1 MSPGIRAT
9 YRVQLNPG
17 FTFDDA
23 GAVTAYLARLGI
35 SHLYCSPY
43 LQAAAGST
51 HGYDVTDHSRV
62 NEELG
67 GAGAHE
73 RMCAALAG
81 AGMGHVLDIVPNHMA
96 VSDPSNAWWWDV
108 LRHGPHS
115 RYASYFDID
124 WDPPE
129 AALHRNILVP
139 ILGDHYGRVLEAGE
153 LRLAQEDRGVVLRY
167 HDHVLPIAPG
177 TVPAGRS
184 VEEVNDDHGAL
195 HEVLERQHYRV
206 AFWRAGDRELNYRRF
221 FDVKTLAALRIEDER
236 VFEDTHALVLA
247 LIADGKL
254 DGLRIDH
261 VDGLRDP
268 TAYLERLRERVP
280 NAYLVVEKIL
290 EAGEELPESWPVEG
304 TTGYDFLNVVNGLFV
319 DPAAEKA
326 MSDVYLDFTREP
338 ADLAEIVR
346 AKKLFIMRDVLAS
359 DVDRLTALF
368 VDVTEGQRRYRDYT
382 RHELRE
388 AIRETIAAFPVY
400 RTYLDTRTRRASP
413 QDVAHV
419 QEAIEE
425 AAARRPDL
433 DPELFEFL
441 CDLLLMHV
449 EPPTAAV
456 DAFVLRFQ
464 QTTGPVMA
472 KGVEDT
478 VFYNFNRLVSL
489 NEVGADLGCFGITLE
504 AFHDHAARAQER
516 WPLALLATSTHD
528 TKRSEDVR
536 ARIDLL
542 SEIPARWAES
552 VMRWRDANDRHRS
565 GGVPDRNAEYL
576 LYQTLV
582 GAWPIEA
589 ERAVAYM
596 EKASKEAKAHTSWVD
611 PATDYDEALAGFVRA
626 ILGDRDFLK
635 ELDEFVAPL
644 VEPGRT
650 NSLSQTAIKLTF
662 PGVPDVYQGT
672 ELWDLS
678 LVDPDNRRPVDYETR
693 ARLLD
698 EAVAGGAG
706 DALRRM
712 DEGLPKLFLTQH
724 LLALRARHPDA
735 FGRSS
740 SYDAL
745 WATGPRAAHVVAF
758 VRGGRVLTVAPRLP
772 LTLEGR
778 PDFGQTPRPSGGEGM
793 AQSPVFQWRDTYLA
807 LPEGEWTDVL
817 TGVTFAGDVSL
828 EELLAGFPVAVAVAG
843 SSGA

>member
-1 MSPGIRAT
+1 MPAGVRAT

-23 GAVTAYLARLGI
+23 AALTSYLARLGI

-51 HGYDVTDHSRV
+51 HGYDVTDYSRV
-62 NEELG
+62 SQELG
-67 GAGAHE
+67 GAEAHA
-73 RMCAALAG
+73 RMCAALDRARL
-81 AGMGHVLDIVPNHMA
+81 GHVLDIVPNHMA

-108 LRHGPHS
+108 LKHGPDS

-129 AALHRNILVP
+129 AALRRNILVP

-153 LRLAQEDRGVVLRY
+153 LRLVDEERGIVLRY
-167 HDHVLPIAPG
+167 HDHVLPVAPG
-177 TVPAGRS
+177 TVPDGRA
-184 VEEVNDDHGAL
+184 VHEVNAHPDTL
-195 HEVLERQHYRV
+195 HAVLERQHYRV

-221 FDVKTLAALRIEDER
+221 FDIKTLAALRIEDER
-236 VFEDTHALVLA
+236 VFEDTHALVLSMIDDA
-247 LIADGKL
+247 IL

-261 VDGLRDP
+261 IDGLRDP
-268 TAYLERLRERVP
+268 AAYLDRLRARAP
-280 NAYLVVEKIL
+280 DAYLVVEKIL
-290 EAGEELPESWPVEG
+290 GAGEDLPESWSVEG

-326 MSDVYLDFTREP
+326 MSDVYVEFTRRP

-359 DVDRLTALF
+359 DVERLTALF
-368 VDVTEGQRRYRDYT
+368 VGVVETHRRYRDYT
-382 RHELRE
+382 RYELRE

-400 RTYLDTRTRRASP
+400 RTYLDTRTRRASE

-433 DPELFEFL
+433 DRELFEFL
-441 CDLLLMHV
+441 CELLLMRV
-449 EPPTAAV
+449 KPQTEAA

-478 VFYNFNRLVSL
+478 VFYTFNRLVSL
-489 NEVGADLGCFGITLE
+489 NEVGADLGCFGTTLE
-504 AFHDHAARAQER
+504 AFHDHGARAQRR
-516 WPLALLATSTHD
+516 WPRAMLATSTHD

-542 SEIPARWAES
+542 SEIPARWAEA
-552 VMRWRDANDRHRS
+552 VLRWRDLNDRHRS

-582 GAWPIEA
+582 GTWPIET
-589 ERAVAYM
+589 ERAVAFM

-611 PATDYDEALAGFVRA
+611 PAPDYDEGLAHFVRS
-626 ILGDRDFLK
+626 ILGDRAFLDL
-635 ELDEFVAPL
+635 LDEFVAPL
-644 VEPGRT
+644 VGPGRT
-650 NSLSQTAIKLTF
+650 NSLAQTAIKLTF

-678 LVDPDNRRPVDYETR
+678 LVDPDNRRPVDYPAR
-693 ARLLD
+693 ARLLE
-698 EAVAGGAG
+698 EAIAG
-706 DALRRM
+706 DADGALERM
-712 DEGLPKLFLTQH
+712 DEGLPKLFLTQRV
-724 LLALRARHPDA
+724 LALRARHAEA
-735 FGRSS
+735 FGGES

-758 VRGGRVLTVAPRLP
+758 VRGGTILTVAPRLP
-772 LTLEGR
+772 LTLEG
-778 PDFGQTPRPSGGEGM
+778 E
-793 AQSPVFQWRDTYLA
+793 WRETYLA
-807 LPEGEWTDVL
+807 LPADEWTDVL
-817 TGVTFAGDVSL
+817 TGATFSGNVPMK
-828 EELLAGFPVAVAVAG
+828 ELLAGFPVVVAER
-843 SSGA
+843 SRSRK

>member
-1 MSPGIRAT
+1 
-9 YRVQLNPG
+9 VQINAG

-23 GAVTAYLARLGI
+23 AAVAPYLGRLGI

-67 GAGAHE
+67 GAAGHE
-73 RMCAALAG
+73 RMCAALEG

-108 LRHGPHS
+108 LKHGPQS

-129 AALHRNILVP
+129 AMLRRTILVP

-153 LRLAQEDRGVVLRY
+153 LRLAAEDRGVVLRY

-177 TVPAGRS
+177 TLPEGRS
-184 VEEVNDDHGAL
+184 LDELNADPDAL

-206 AFWRAGDRELNYRRF
+206 SFWRAGDRELNYRRF

-236 VFEDTHALVLA
+236 VFEETHALPLS

-268 TAYLERLRERVP
+268 GEYLERLRGRAP
-280 NAYLVVEKIL
+280 DAYLVVEKVL
-290 EAGEELPESWPVEG
+290 ETGEHLPESWPVEG

-346 AKKLFIMRDVLAS
+346 AKKLFIMREVLAS

-368 VDVTEGQRRYRDYT
+368 VDVTETHRRYRDYT

-413 QDVAHV
+413 QDVAHA
-419 QEAIEE
+419 QEAVEE

-441 CDLLLMHV
+441 CDLLLMRT
-449 EPPTAAV
+449 EPPTAAA

-516 WPLALLATSTHD
+516 WPLGMLATSTHD

-542 SEIPARWAES
+542 SEIPARWAET
-552 VMRWRDANDRHRS
+552 VMRWRDLNDRHRG

-589 ERAVAYM
+589 DRAVAYM

-611 PATDYDEALAGFVRA
+611 PATEYDEGLAAFVRA
-626 ILGDRDFLK
+626 VLDDREFVE
-635 ELDEFVAPL
+635 ELHEFVAPL
-644 VEPGRT
+644 IAPGRT

-662 PGVPDVYQGT
+662 PGVPDLYQGT

-678 LVDPDNRRPVDYETR
+678 LVDPDNRRPVDYAAR
-693 ARLLD
+693 VRLLED
-698 EAVAGGAG
+698 AVAGSAA
-706 DALRRM
+706 DALERM
-712 DEGLPKLFLTQH
+712 DEGLPKLFLTERA
-724 LLALRARHPDA
+724 LALRARRPDA
-735 FGRSS
+735 FERGS

-758 VRGGRVLTVAPRLP
+758 VRAGSVLTVAPRLP
-772 LTLEGR
+772 LTLEG
-778 PDFGQTPRPSGGEGM
+778 E
-793 AQSPVFQWRDTYLA
+793 WRDTYLA
-807 LPEGEWTDVL
+807 LPDGDWTDAL
-817 TGVTFAGDVSL
+817 TGASFSGNVPID
-828 EELLAGFPVAVAVAG
+828 ELLGGFPVVVAERPG
-843 SSGA
+843 SGA

>member
-1 MSPGIRAT
+1 MSRPVGAT
-9 YRVQLNPG
+9 YRVQLNPH

-23 GAVTAYLARLGI
+23 AAAVPYLARLGI
-35 SHLYCSPY
+35 THLYCSPY

-67 GAGAHE
+67 GAAAHE
-73 RMCAALAG
+73 RMCAALEES
-81 AGMGHVLDIVPNHMA
+81 GMGHLLDIVPNHMA
-96 VSDPSNAWWWDV
+96 ISDPSNAWWWDV
-108 LRHGPHS
+108 LKHGPQS
-115 RYASYFDID
+115 RFASYFDID

-129 AALHRNILVP
+129 ETLHRNILVP
-139 ILGDHYGRVLEAGE
+139 ILGDHYGRVLEAGH
-153 LRLAQEDRGVVLRY
+153 LRLAEEERGVVLRY
-167 HDHVLPIAPG
+167 YDHVLPVAPG
-177 TVPAGRS
+177 TVPEGRS
-184 VEEVNDDHGAL
+184 LDEVNADHDAL
-195 HEVLERQHYRV
+195 HDVLERQHYRV

-236 VFEDTHALVLA
+236 VFEDTHALA
-247 LIADGKL
+247 LSMIAAGRL

-261 VDGLRDP
+261 IDGLRDP
-268 TAYLERLRERVP
+268 AAYLARLRERAAE
-280 NAYLVVEKIL
+280 AYIVVEKIL
-290 EAGEELPESWPVEG
+290 EAGEDLPESWPVEG

-319 DPAAEKA
+319 DAAAEKA
-326 MSDVYLDFTREP
+326 LSDVYAEFTHET
-338 ADLAEIVR
+338 ADLAETVR

-359 DVDRLTALF
+359 DVERLTALF

-400 RTYLDTRTRRASP
+400 RTYLDTRTRQPSP
-413 QDVAHV
+413 ADVTHV
-419 QEAIEE
+419 QEAVEE

-441 CDLLLMHV
+441 CNLLLMRV
-449 EPPTAAV
+449 DPPTPAV

-489 NEVGADLGCFGITLE
+489 NEVGADLGCFGITPE

-516 WPLALLATSTHD
+516 WPLAMLATSTHD

-542 SEIPARWAES
+542 SEIPARWADA
-552 VMRWRDANDRHRS
+552 VTRWRDLNDRHRA

-576 LYQTLV
+576 LYQTIV
-582 GAWPIEA
+582 GAWPIDA
-589 ERAVAYM
+589 DRAVAYM

-611 PATDYDEALAGFVRA
+611 PAADYDEGLAAFVRA
-626 ILGDRDFLK
+626 ILADRDFLK
-635 ELDEFVAPL
+635 ELDEFVGPL
-644 VEPGRT
+644 VGPGRM

-662 PGVPDVYQGT
+662 PGVPDVYQGS

-678 LVDPDNRRPVDYETR
+678 LVDPDNRRPVDYEART
-693 ARLLD
+693 RLLD
-698 EAVAGGAG
+698 EAAAMGAA

-712 DEGLPKLFLTQH
+712 DEGLPKLLLTQRV
-724 LLALRARHPDA
+724 LALRRQLPAA
-735 FGRSS
+735 FGRGS

-758 VRGGRVLTVAPRLP
+758 ARGGKVLTVAPRLP
-772 LTLEGR
+772 LTLEG
-778 PDFGQTPRPSGGEGM
+778 E
-793 AQSPVFQWRDTYLA
+793 WRDTYLA
-807 LPEGEWTDVL
+807 LPEGEWTDVI
-817 TGVTFAGDVSL
+817 TGSSFSADVPL
-828 EELLAGFPVAVAVAG
+828 EELLAGFPVVVAVEKG
-843 SSGA
+843 SAP